1 MLRRCLDLLFP
12 PSCVLCG
19 LPDDQA
25 SLCTRCRDV
34 LPCND
39 CACRRCAAPL
49 DTPSPGADCGACQ
62 SNPPAYHSASAPFL
76 YAFPLDAA
84 LKRLKFQRR
93 LLFAPVFADLLL
105 PALNHAFPHCDA
117 LVPVPLHRRRHVL
130 RGFNQADEICRPL
143 ARASG
148 LPTLVNVLRRRAT
161 RPQSGLTAVE
171 RRRNLRNAFA
181 VHGDLPGRYPLIVDD
196 VLTTGSTCNE
206 LARALLGAGA
216 EQVSVLVVARA
227 STSASGQAG
236 SGVST
241 NV

>member
-1 MLRRCLDLLFP
+1 M
-12 PSCVLCG
+12 
-19 LPDDQA
+19 
-25 SLCTRCRDV
+25 
-34 LPCND
+34 
-39 CACRRCAAPL
+39 
-49 DTPSPGADCGACQ
+49 
-62 SNPPAYHSASAPFL
+62 
-76 YAFPLDAA
+76 DAA

-93 LLFAPVFADLLL
+93 LLFAPMFADLLSPVL
-105 PALNHAFPHCDA
+105 DRAFSDCDA

-143 ARASG
+143 ARVSG
-148 LPTLVNVLRRRAT
+148 LPTIMNVLRRRAT
-161 RPQSGLTAVE
+161 RPQSGLTADE

-181 VHGDLPGRYPLIVDD
+181 VHGDLPGHYPLIVDD